1 MFQPD
6 EKLVKKIDQ
15 WIEENT
21 DAFVRDLDRLVAVP
35 SIARTGEGK
44 YPFGED
50 CAKVLDV
57 ATEIAAEYG
66 FIVENHEYYCGS
78 LLVKGTK
85 EEAKR
90 MGLFAHLDV
99 VPLGEDWQYPPLT
112 CTRKDGFLIGRG
124 VGDNKGPGVCGLYAL
139 RF

>member
-66 FIVENHEYYCGS
+66 FIVENHEYYCEPSGE
-78 LLVKGTK
+78 GN
-85 EEAKR
+85 KR
-90 MGLFAHLDV
+90 RGQTDGV
-99 VPLGEDWQYPPLT
+99 VCP
-112 CTRKDGFLIGRG
+112 FGRG
-124 VGDNKGPGVCGLYAL
+124 SFGGGLAISAPYLHQEGRVFNRAWSGG
-139 RF
+139 